1 MPYALVIGVNG
12 QDGSYLAEHLASQG
26 WPVVGVGRQAQA
38 AFAPGGNFKY
48 VQADLRTPAVL
59 DTVLA
64 EYRPTRIYH
73 FAAVHGAS
81 GFQYEDK
88 FDAALAVNS
97 GTVHSCL
104 EHLRLRDPEARL
116 LYASSLKV
124 FGDTTPLQVN
134 EDLQRRSECLYS
146 ITKNAAVDLI
156 ACYRRHH
163 NARASVLYL
172 SNHESPRRPAQ
183 FFFPR
188 VVQALAHALTKS
200 QQLTQLKSLDFACDW
215 GSAREFMQIGAEV
228 LERPQNEDFLVA
240 TGRTWTGVEFVQTLF
255 DVAGLDWRKSI
266 TVESAPGSVAVPKY
280 KLDISRL
287 CTALGHPPRE
297 TAIDVARWMLR
308 EKHGIELS
316 GR

>member
-26 WPVVGVGRQAQA
+26 WPVVGVGRQAQP
-38 AFAPGGNFKY
+38 AFPPGGNFKY
-48 VQADLRTPAVL
+48 VQTDLRAPAALDAVL
-59 DTVLA
+59 T
-64 EYRPTRIYH
+64 EYRPSRIYH
-73 FAAVHGAS
+73 LAAVHGAS

-104 EHLRLRDPEARL
+104 EHVRLRDPGARL

-124 FGDTTPLQVN
+124 FGDATPPLVN

-156 ACYRRHH
+156 NYYRRHH

-188 VVQALAHALTKS
+188 VVEALAHALTKS
-200 QQLTQLKSLDFACDW
+200 RQMTQLKSLDFACDW
-215 GSAREFMQIGAEV
+215 GSAREFMEIGAQV

-240 TGRTWTGVEFVQTLF
+240 TGRTWTGFEFVQTLF
-255 DVAGLDWRKSI
+255 DNAGSDWQKSI
-266 TVESAPGSVAVPKY
+266 AVESPPGSVAVPKY

-287 CTALGHPPRE
+287 SAALGHPPRE